1 MVFIGPFHYNDR
13 QGKEDF
19 MPDLRSALIQMTI
32 KEGAANPSNKRFSTK
47 TIAEN
52 CGVSE
57 FTVFTLF
64 KTKESL
70 VDEAL
75 GVVREDSVSSAQ
87 KAARASRDVPSL
99 VKTLLYHA
107 FEVPEYTIFLANYGF
122 WTGKVET
129 DESKRKAEFAQV
141 VDDAKKSFVFLQE
154 YSPEEIYL
162 LWNYVWRQIN
172 YAIEEVYDGLAQD
185 SREYRE
191 YYAQLIANGLYGFKE
206 EAR

>member
-1 MVFIGPFHYNDR
+1 M
-13 QGKEDF
+13 
-19 MPDLRSALIQMTI
+19 
-32 KEGAANPSNKRFSTK
+32 
-47 TIAEN
+47 
-52 CGVSE
+52 
-57 FTVFTLF
+57 
-64 KTKESL
+64 
-70 VDEAL
+70 
-75 GVVREDSVSSAQ
+75 
-87 KAARASRDVPSL
+87 
-99 VKTLLYHA
+99 
-107 FEVPEYTIFLANYGF
+107 PEYTIFLANYGF

>member
-1 MVFIGPFHYNDR
+1 
-13 QGKEDF
+13 

-75 GVVREDSVSSAQ
+75 GVVREDFVSSAQ